1 MKNSNNS
8 ILATA
13 LLAIGAIQATA
24 CPLAYVIN
32 FSGQFGIMDLATGA
46 FTPVGKGL
54 ANTPDGIA
62 GKTGGPFYT
71 VDGATGHLLKI
82 GLDGSATDVGDTHT
96 GPNVGPDGVSV
107 VGALTDGSLYALDFS
122 NRLFRINEKTG
133 QLTLIGAL
141 PSLPPQVPE
150 YAGNMVTSLNG
161 DGSKL
166 YFTIQILEGPLQTGP
181 ALYVIDPRTTAV
193 DKYPVQLSDLVIG
206 SGLVNDTF
214 YLFGAGGGIFTLNIA
229 TRQTAVVA
237 SYQSGL
243 TEDTPPLTG
252 VFGAIGLAEPSMI
265 SMKTAS
271 TQSAPLSG
279 KVMPM
284 PQRSC
289 Q

>member
-150 YAGNMVTSLNG
+150 YPLKTSDARHFQATSCAGRQRSREVCLPQ
-161 DGSKL
+161 
-166 YFTIQILEGPLQTGP
+166 FPRAACPLQLQSP
-181 ALYVIDPRTTAV
+181 AECP
-193 DKYPVQLSDLVIG
+193 QQSDASVTG
-206 SGLVNDTF
+206 SGKTGETF
-214 YLFGAGGGIFTLNIA
+214 
-229 TRQTAVVA
+229 R
-237 SYQSGL
+237 
-243 TEDTPPLTG
+243 
-252 VFGAIGLAEPSMI
+252 
-265 SMKTAS
+265 
-271 TQSAPLSG
+271 
-279 KVMPM
+279 
-284 PQRSC
+284 
-289 Q
+289 